1 MKQISSKLDMIS
13 CGCGDRW
20 TRDHTGMPAGEG
32 IDLLLT
38 HVWTVWLDGGG
49 DRAASAR
56 DGCLDTPL
64 HRLAKA
70 GHREVAACLLSAMR
84 AGGAD
89 ADAALRATN
98 RLGATALYEAVRN
111 GDAETVQ
118 LLATEAPE
126 LAALTTDDGGV
137 SPLYLAA
144 MNGSAKMVRALLRR
158 SPDGTTSPVASFAG
172 PEGRTALHAAAA
184 KSKEIVQEIL
194 AWEQGPALL
203 SKADSSGKTPL
214 HYAVSHSQH
223 GVLLL
228 LLNAEASL
236 ARVPDNQGL
245 FAIHVAAMTG
255 NIQSIVELVERC
267 PDYAELVDGKGRNF
281 LHCAIEHDQENVVRF
296 FCRDDRLAILLN
308 AMDYEGNTP
317 LHLAVKCGHPR
328 MVSSLLQT
336 VTVDVGITN
345 RDGLTAADL
354 AYSHLEPGL
363 QYFLNPRAVVKNCLY
378 WTRAPVTLGTGGNHV
393 QLHSRM
399 SKITP
404 ATGHEDDHK
413 DIDGITATTT
423 IASVLIA
430 TVTRF
435 AFRAFVA
442 SDALAFLC
450 SIVATCFL
458 VYGGA
463 RQVPPAQRRL
473 YQWPASGLLPPAAQ
487 LMVAAFA
494 FGVHAVLGE
503 ANRWLVT
510 MIYVLALAAVL
521 LCFPGIWAPFYLGK
535 AIWRRAGW
543 RGLVNVHRRPAS
555 FQELF
560 WLFTTSFLFKNLVR
574 PLLAVLI
581 AVTFLV
587 SVALNIALPDY

>member
-1 MKQISSKLDMIS
+1 
-13 CGCGDRW
+13 
-20 TRDHTGMPAGEG
+20 
-32 IDLLLT
+32 
-38 HVWTVWLDGGG
+38 
-49 DRAASAR
+49 
-56 DGCLDTPL
+56 
-64 HRLAKA
+64 
-70 GHREVAACLLSAMR
+70 MR

-236 ARVPDNQGL
+236 ARVPDNQ
-245 FAIHVAAMTG
+245 
-255 NIQSIVELVERC
+255 
-267 PDYAELVDGKGRNF
+267 ELVDGKGRNF

-430 TVTRF
+430 TVTF
-435 AFRAFVA
+435 AAAFTVPGGYAADDHRARRARPFWP
-442 SDALAFLC
+442 
-450 SIVATCFL
+450 
-458 VYGGA
+458 GGSRSGRSWRRTPWRSSA
-463 RQVPPAQRRL
+463 PSWPPA
-473 YQWPASGLLPPAAQ
+473 SSSTAA
-487 LMVAAFA
+487 
-494 FGVHAVLGE
+494 
-503 ANRWLVT
+503 
-510 MIYVLALAAVL
+510 
-521 LCFPGIWAPFYLGK
+521 
-535 AIWRRAGW
+535 
-543 RGLVNVHRRPAS
+543 RGRSRRPSAAS
-555 FQELF
+555 
-560 WLFTTSFLFKNLVR
+560 TSGRRRGSCR
-574 PLLAVLI
+574 PPRSSWSPPSRSGSTPSSARP
-581 AVTFLV
+581 TGGW
-587 SVALNIALPDY
+587 